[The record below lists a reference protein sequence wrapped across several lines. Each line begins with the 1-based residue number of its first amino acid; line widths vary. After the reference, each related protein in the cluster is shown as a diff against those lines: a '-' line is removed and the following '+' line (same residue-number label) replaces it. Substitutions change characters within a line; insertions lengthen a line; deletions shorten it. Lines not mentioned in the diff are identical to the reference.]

1 MPILDGM
8 SESRITRRNVVGG
21 TAVTMVGVPLLAACG
36 GGDSGGSAD
45 GGGSTGDG
53 PLVATSKVP
62 VGGGVV
68 VADRNLVVT
77 QPTEGTFKVFSAICT
92 HRSCPVTKVA
102 GGTIDCPCHGS
113 RFSIEDGSVTQGP
126 AKSPLEEVS
135 FEVTDGEIVPS

>member
-1 MPILDGM
+1 M
-8 SESRITRRNVVGG
+8 SESRITRRKVVGG
-21 TAVTMVGVPLLAACG
+21 AAVTVVGVPLLAACG
-36 GGDSGGSAD
+36 GSDSGGT
-45 GGGSTGDG
+45 GGGDSGSTGDG
-53 PLVATSKVP
+53 PLVATSEIP
-62 VGGGVV
+62 VGGGVI
-68 VADRNLVVT
+68 VADRNLVAT

-126 AKSPLEEVS
+126 ATSPLEEVA

>member
-1 MPILDGM
+1 M
-8 SESRITRRNVVGG
+8 SESRITRRKVVGG
-21 TAVTMVGVPLLAACG
+21 AAVTVVGVPLLAACG
-36 GGDSGGSAD
+36 GSDSGGT
-45 GGGSTGDG
+45 GGGDSGSTGDG
-53 PLVATSKVP
+53 PLVATSEVP
-62 VGGGVV
+62 VGGGVI
-68 VADRNLVVT
+68 VADRNLVAT

-126 AKSPLEEVS
+126 ATSPLEEVA